1 MSEIIL
7 STPDRDA
14 LTGRIARHIMRWQEV
29 TQRYDDLVGER
40 LGLSSS
46 ELQCLSVV
54 HDGPKPAGV
63 IARAIGL
70 TPAAV
75 TSLVDRL
82 ETRGLVARTRDAGDR
97 RKVLV
102 EMTPEAR
109 KISVRYYEPLAR
121 DGYEHLSR
129 FTDQEL
135 TVIERFLAAAVGVQG
150 KHLERLSAEQTADE
164 SGAAD

>member
-1 MSEIIL
+1 L

-14 LTGRIARHIMRWQEV
+14 LTGRIARHIMRWQET
-29 TQRYDDLVGER
+29 TQRYDELVGER

-82 ETRGLVARTRDAGDR
+82 ETRGLVARTRDPADR
-97 RKVLV
+97 RKVMV

-109 KISVRYYEPLAR
+109 EISARYYGPLAR
-121 DGYEHLSR
+121 DGHERLLTFS
-129 FTDQEL
+129 DEEL
-135 TVIERFLAAAVGVQG
+135 VVIGRFLEAAVAVQE
-150 KHLERLSAEQTADE
+150 KHLEQLSAEHNADE
-164 SGAAD
+164 SENAG